1 MTIYPNQLP
10 VELKA
15 LKTFVLWEHY
25 LDEDEPKKRPFDW
38 RTETGHGKGNNDPNL
53 HLSFDDALAKIKE
66 IGSEDIGLA
75 IYQPDTGTPILFEG
89 NQTYL
94 HIVDLDGFVAEIE
107 GKTKFLGLGTEIV
120 ELCNDSYFE
129 VSPSGCGVK
138 IFVVS
143 DMPPS
148 KKETFKLPKN
158 DYADTYPDV
167 KKYNESHAVEIF
179 SKGYWNCV
187 TGDRWTDKYPKLKF
201 VSEAQLKEL
210 YALLQSKAPAKK
222 QPELLQHLIDTPQS
236 NNKLTPKGLIN
247 VLARIDNQIEDAWS
261 DVANSL
267 ARVYGRSGE
276 DYFVKYSKGE
286 YNNQPYA
293 KYKELDV
300 LNRFRRA
307 LSEVDSRPSGYGI
320 RRLCQLAG
328 VEVTQQEFEPISL
341 LANNTLLFNGI
352 TAEELS
358 LKTFPPMKW
367 AIQDILPEGSYLLTA
382 RPKVG
387 KSWLALQMCLAVA
400 FGGTVFNK
408 NVVKGKAVYLAL
420 EDNPRRLKSR
430 LEQLRPQGYATPD
443 LILHTDWLKFDKGG
457 VQKLIEL
464 IEKEQP
470 KLVVI
475 DTLAKVRPESRR
487 NNGVYIEDYQAL
499 EPITKVA
506 NQYRC
511 TILVVHHNRKGKP
524 ETDPLEQVSGS
535 LGLSG
540 AVDGVLVIDGNRSDK
555 MYTLSL
561 IGRDISDDD
570 DLAIAR
576 QANGEWRLLGD
587 AKTVFISSERK
598 DIAELLKMHPKGLK
612 PKDISDML
620 GKKPTAVRKLL
631 TSMLLDQ
638 QVINTK
644 GTYTHPNALS
654 IGNSSNLDNIGSGG
668 NCGNSNHLVTTH
680 A

>member
-1 MTIYPNQLP
+1 MMKSTNLHEESKMTIYPNQLP

-293 KYKELDV
+293 KYKELADK
-300 LNRFRRA
+300 
-307 LSEVDSRPSGYGI
+307 E
-320 RRLCQLAG
+320 
-328 VEVTQQEFEPISL
+328 
-341 LANNTLLFNGI
+341 
-352 TAEELS
+352 
-358 LKTFPPMKW
+358 
-367 AIQDILPEGSYLLTA
+367 
-382 RPKVG
+382 
-387 KSWLALQMCLAVA
+387 
-400 FGGTVFNK
+400 K
-408 NVVKGKAVYLAL
+408 NVV
-420 EDNPRRLKSR
+420 
-430 LEQLRPQGYATPD
+430 
-443 LILHTDWLKFDKGG
+443 F
-457 VQKLIEL
+457 
-464 IEKEQP
+464 
-470 KLVVI
+470 
-475 DTLAKVRPESRR
+475 
-487 NNGVYIEDYQAL
+487 
-499 EPITKVA
+499 
-506 NQYRC
+506 
-511 TILVVHHNRKGKP
+511 
-524 ETDPLEQVSGS
+524 
-535 LGLSG
+535 
-540 AVDGVLVIDGNRSDK
+540 
-555 MYTLSL
+555 
-561 IGRDISDDD
+561 IGR
-570 DLAIAR
+570 LASYAYLDMWMAVK
-576 QANGEWRLLGD
+576 QAM
-587 AKTVFISSERK
+587 
-598 DIAELLKMHPKGLK
+598 LKIK
-612 PKDISDML
+612 
-620 GKKPTAVRKLL
+620 
-631 TSMLLDQ
+631 
-638 QVINTK
+638 
-644 GTYTHPNALS
+644 ALP
-654 IGNSSNLDNIGSGG
+654 
-668 NCGNSNHLVTTH
+668 
-680 A
+680 